1 MFTAALFIVARNC
14 KQPKSQSTDEQKK
27 KSGTFIHWNITQ
39 KFIKVKSSETEAAH
53 RACINS
59 SAYMLWLPV
68 KSFYRIPE
76 HANERVFG
84 SSVFFETFFLSI
96 LFNSN
101 LLGFIVLYYTILHYI
116 FYYFSLEAPLIC
128 FPVRDRKRLQSKG
141 QIS

>member
-84 SSVFFETFFLSI
+84 SSVFFETFFC
-96 LFNSN
+96 LFCS
-101 LLGFIVLYYTILHYI
+101 T
-116 FYYFSLEAPLIC
+116 PIC
-128 FPVRDRKRLQSKG
+128 
-141 QIS
+141 